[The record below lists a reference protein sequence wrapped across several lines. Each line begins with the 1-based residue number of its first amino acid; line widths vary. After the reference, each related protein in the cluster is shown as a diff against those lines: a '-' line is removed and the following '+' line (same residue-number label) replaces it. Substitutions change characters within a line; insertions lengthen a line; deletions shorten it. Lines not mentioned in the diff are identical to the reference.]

1 MNNCFVIKHIRTGA
15 YHTVLKEAKPA
26 IISFSTLEQAL
37 TFSKLVN
44 DANKPKQTCKPPMF
58 SKPIKDLFV
67 TKKTTINTLS
77 KKANLSCLDVLLLGE
92 DYTYTLYPAKCIE
105 TLDNDEFRYYLE
117 NKFEYDQ

>member
-1 MNNCFVIKHIRTGA
+1 MNNCFVIRHIRTGA
-15 YHTVLKEAKPA
+15 YHTILKENKPT
-26 IISFSTLEQAL
+26 IISFSKLEQAL

-44 DANKPKQTCKPPMF
+44 DVNKPKQTCKLTLF

-67 TKKTTINTLS
+67 TKQTTINILS
-77 KKANLSCLDVLLLGE
+77 KTANLSCLDVLLLGE
-92 DYTYTLYPAKCIE
+92 DNTYTLYPATCIE